1 MATIYSKKELM
12 KIIEE
17 HETNKGSE
25 VDADEKRIIQGA
37 LSYSDKIV
45 KEVMTPRIVIYTLN
59 ISGVLDEKLLNQVQ
73 SKGFTRIP
81 VYKGTTDNVVGVLY
95 TKDLISIKPG
105 VTIEKVYRKDKL
117 LTVSP
122 DIKLDQLLNDFV
134 KNRTHMACVKNEYGG
149 MEGIV
154 SLEDVIEEVF
164 GVEIVD
170 ESDKVVDMQKMARDK
185 NRGK

>member
-1 MATIYSKKELM
+1 
-12 KIIEE
+12 
-17 HETNKGSE
+17 
-25 VDADEKRIIQGA
+25 
-37 LSYSDKIV
+37 
-45 KEVMTPRIVIYTLN
+45 MTPRTVIYTLN
-59 ISGVLDEKLLNQVQ
+59 ISAVLDDKLLKQVQ

-81 VYKGTTDNVVGVLY
+81 VYKDRTDNIVGVLY

-122 DIKLDQLLNDFV
+122 DINLDELLNNFV
-134 KNRTHMACVKNEYGG
+134 QARTHIACVKNEYGG

-170 ESDKVVDMQKMARDK
+170 ESDRVVDMQKMARDK
-185 NRGK
+185 SKKK